1 MAAFIILKSPIMKHI
16 FLLCLV
22 LFTTGTWAQQFS
34 ISGKVVDSETRAP
47 LESATLFV
55 EKVQDSSLVSY
66 TISNRT
72 GDFTIEGSQRV
83 DSLRLVSTYNGYTTY
98 SRLLILEDRK
108 LDLGLVQ
115 MEVANNMLGEVT
127 VVSERA
133 PVTIKRDTLEF
144 NAGSFNT
151 RQDAN
156 LEEVMKKL
164 PGVEVDAQ
172 GNITVNGKPVS
183 RILVNG
189 KEFFGNDPKI
199 ATKTCPRRSSTRSR

>member
-1 MAAFIILKSPIMKHI
+1 MLLLKVAAFIILKFPIMKHI

-108 LDLGLVQ
+108 LDLGL
-115 MEVANNMLGEVT
+115 
-127 VVSERA
+127 
-133 PVTIKRDTLEF
+133 
-144 NAGSFNT
+144 
-151 RQDAN
+151 
-156 LEEVMKKL
+156 
-164 PGVEVDAQ
+164 
-172 GNITVNGKPVS
+172 
-183 RILVNG
+183 
-189 KEFFGNDPKI
+189 
-199 ATKTCPRRSSTRSR
+199 